1 MKAAGKSNRRG
12 YRYRGHAPPRFAQGS
27 RSGRRR
33 PPLHDLSCVT
43 YYPPFHVAES
53 IQKPVQSPQTDAPV
67 FHRGPKDAMSI
78 ATLNDI
84 FFAAVERNLEKVMLY
99 REAGKWL
106 PISCSQFE
114 EKVARTAR
122 ALYSWGIR
130 SGHRVA
136 ILSENRP
143 EWPIA
148 DMSSLLLGG
157 VTVPLYTTLTPEQ
170 TAFVLSDAGCRIIF
184 ASSDQQL
191 HKVISILPKTQIE
204 KIVVMDDLKFTG
216 DLLPFAEKCITMRQ
230 LTQSGPGKLDPEI
243 DQQARSVARDDLA
256 TIVYTS
262 GTTGTSKGAMLTH
275 GNIASNIMCSLLGFN
290 MRPGLVSISF
300 LPLCHITAR
309 HVDLSMLYHG
319 VTLAY
324 CPFIEQLP
332 QGLLEVKPSLFVAV
346 PRVYEKIYA
355 QAERQAQ
362 GFPKRTIYEWALTVG
377 REFKPSILAGKIPKS
392 SRWRLAYKLVF
403 SKIRA
408 GMGGKVET
416 FISGGAPLGRELA
429 EWYATVGI
437 RIHEGYGL
445 TETSPVIAVNT
456 PVNHRIGT
464 VGKILPNIEVRIAED
479 GEILVRGPSVFK
491 GYWNRPVETK
501 AALQDGWFKT
511 GDIGN
516 IDADGYLSVTDR
528 KKDLIKTSGGKFIAP
543 QPIENALKLNPY
555 VGVAAILG
563 DRRKFPAVMI
573 SPNFTRLEE
582 WARENGI
589 PFSSRSE
596 LTANSKVHRLY
607 EGVVEE
613 QNQNLARFEK
623 LKRVIVV
630 PDEFTA
636 ENGALTPTLKLRR
649 RVIEERYKQQIDEL
663 YAQAETVHTH

>member
-1 MKAAGKSNRRG
+1 MAC
-12 YRYRGHAPPRFAQGS
+12 RF
-27 RSGRRR
+27 
-33 PPLHDLSCVT
+33 HI
-43 YYPPFHVAES
+43 AES
-53 IQKPVQSPQTDAPV
+53 IQKTVQFPQIRRAIFRQAPN
-67 FHRGPKDAMSI
+67 DAMTI

-84 FFAAVERNLEKVMLY
+84 FFAAVERNLDQIMVY

-106 PISCSQFE
+106 PISSREFAQ
-114 EKVARTAR
+114 KVARSAA
-122 ALYSWGIR
+122 ALRSWGIHPGDR
-130 SGHRVA
+130 IA

-148 DMSSLLLGG
+148 DVSSLLIGA
-157 VTVPLYTTLTPEQ
+157 VTVPLYTTLTADQ
-170 TAFVLSDAGCRIIF
+170 TAFALGDAGCRVIF
-184 ASSDQQL
+184 VSSGQQL
-191 HKVISILPKTQIE
+191 HKVISILSKTHIE
-204 KIVVMDDLKFTG
+204 KVVVMDELEFTG
-216 DLLPFAEKCITMRQ
+216 DLAPFADRCATMRDI
-230 LTQSGPGKLDPEI
+230 TQQGPEDLDAEI
-243 DQQARSVARDDLA
+243 EGQARAITPDDLA

-275 GNIASNIMCSLLGFN
+275 GNIASNIQCSLLGFN

-309 HVDLSMLYHG
+309 HVDFSMLYHG

-324 CPFIEQLP
+324 CPFIERLP
-332 QGLLEVKPSLFVAV
+332 EALLEVKPSLFVAV

-362 GFPKRTIYEWALTVG
+362 GFPKRTIYDWALAVG
-377 REFKPSILAGKIPKS
+377 REHKPDILAGKIPT
-392 SRWRLAYKLVF
+392 SRSWRLAYKLVF

-429 EWYATVGI
+429 EWYASVGI

-464 VGKILPNIEVRIAED
+464 VGKTLANLEVRIADD

-491 GYWNRPVETK
+491 GYWNRPEETR
-501 AALQDGWFKT
+501 AALEDGWFKT

-555 VGVAAILG
+555 VGIAAILG

-573 SPNFTRLEE
+573 SPNFVRLEE
-582 WARENGI
+582 WARANGI
-589 PFSSRSE
+589 AFSSRAE
-596 LTANSKVHRLY
+596 LVANPKVQSLY
-607 EGVVEE
+607 QGIVEE

-623 LKRVIVV
+623 LKRVMLV
-630 PDEFTA
+630 PDEFTLD
-636 ENGALTPTLKLRR
+636 NGALTPTLKLRR
-649 RVIEERYKQQIDEL
+649 RVIEERYKKQIDEL
-663 YAQAETVHTH
+663 YAQAETASV